1 MLKKQ
6 LTNQISKYIKEWIN
20 QLINEKID
28 KMMIWL
34 IGILKVEIN
43 EYINS
48 FSIQS
53 LKKI

>member
-1 MLKKQ
+1 MFKK
-6 LTNQISKYIKEWIN
+6 LTHQINKYIKEWIN

-28 KMMIWL
+28 KKMIWL

-48 FSIQS
+48 FSIQYM
-53 LKKI
+53 KKI